1 MNNNGYEIERKY
13 LINMPDGKWLDE
25 NTEAS
30 EIVQT
35 YLRKKEPGQSER
47 VRMRNGKN
55 GTVYTHTQKKRIS
68 DLRREENESEISR
81 EEYFRLLLNADLNRE
96 IIIKNRY
103 TFTFNGQTFEID
115 IYPFWKDRAV
125 MEVELE
131 DEEIPVLMP
140 PDIKV
145 IKEISHDKRY
155 TNAALA
161 KDVPH
166 DVIS

>member
-35 YLRKKEPGQSER
+35 YLRKKEPGHSER
-47 VRMRNGKN
+47 VRMRNDKN
-55 GTVYTHTQKKRIS
+55 GTVYTHTEKKRIS

-81 EEYFRLLLNADLNRE
+81 EEYFRLLLQADLNRE

-103 TFTFNGQTFEID
+103 TFTFDGQIFEID
-115 IYPFWKDRAV
+115 VYPFWKDRAV

-155 TNAALA
+155 TNSSLA
-161 KDVPH
+161 KDVPY

>member
-1 MNNNGYEIERKY
+1 
-13 LINMPDGKWLDE
+13 
-25 NTEAS
+25 
-30 EIVQT
+30 
-35 YLRKKEPGQSER
+35 
-47 VRMRNGKN
+47 
-55 GTVYTHTQKKRIS
+55 
-68 DLRREENESEISR
+68 
-81 EEYFRLLLNADLNRE
+81 LLNADLNRE

-161 KDVPH
+161 KDVPY